1 MVALSA
7 VMSSGSQQTTD
18 SASLGKR
25 RFKEVVMA
33 QSFFPSNLGER
44 KERVKGLMKEFE
56 AKIGIETLEAPD
68 DLREMFSNMGS
79 QLLMMIQMA
88 NFRCN

>member
-18 SASLGKR
+18 SASVGKR

-33 QSFFPSNLGER
+33 QSFFPPQLRRKER
-44 KERVKGLMKEFE
+44 KE
-56 AKIGIETLEAPD
+56 IG
-68 DLREMFSNMGS
+68 
-79 QLLMMIQMA
+79 
-88 NFRCN
+88 